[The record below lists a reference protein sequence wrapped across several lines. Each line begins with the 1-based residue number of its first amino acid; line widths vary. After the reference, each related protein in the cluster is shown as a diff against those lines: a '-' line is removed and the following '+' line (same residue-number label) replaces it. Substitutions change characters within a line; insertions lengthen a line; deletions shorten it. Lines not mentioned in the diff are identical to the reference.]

1 MANRIM
7 RALIESTGS
16 GGQPTQMPAQPVQQH
31 PDQSTLQAPGN
42 SFVERLMRGEEM
54 PFDVG
59 GGIKRVA
66 PKFGIGADE
75 YSAMAGSPQLGQRLK
90 ELVGDTMFHGA
101 ANTMDSVSQSTR
113 KLILDGVATENTA
126 PVVNQLVTTGARG
139 TGALDVL
146 RSFARNTTESDL
158 INWFRSAEL
167 SEMGKLL
174 QQTGDTRALDNIQSA
189 LRRLGQ

>member
-1 MANRIM
+1 MANTLQSLSNAGQDPQMAKRIM

-31 PDQSTLQAPGN
+31 PDQ
-42 SFVERLMRGEEM
+42 
-54 PFDVG
+54 
-59 GGIKRVA
+59 
-66 PKFGIGADE
+66 
-75 YSAMAGSPQLGQRLK
+75 AGSPQLGQRLK